1 MPSMPGT
8 AASSVAIVNA
18 NVLDSRA
25 GSLLGARNIYIEE
38 GRIRE
43 ISANPVAKADRVID
57 LEGKTLMPG
66 LCDAHVHVVAAT
78 ASFPELQ
85 RWSPMYVTARS
96 SALLSGMLQRGFTT
110 VRDCGGADF
119 GLAQAV
125 DEGYLAG
132 PRLLFSGHAISQTGG
147 HGDMRGPGE
156 NFEQCLC
163 CAGLG
168 RVVDGV
174 SEVRRACRDEIRKG
188 AHFIKIMAAGGVS
201 SPTDRISSTQ
211 FSEEEIVAAVQEAEA
226 AETYVGAHVY
236 TARAANR
243 ALKCGVRSIEHGNL
257 IDDSTMDLLLE
268 KDAFLVPTM
277 STHEMLAI
285 EGVEAG
291 MPKEMCDKVFQIVDA
306 GKKTHAKA
314 HGRGVKMVF
323 GTDLL
328 GIMQR
333 HQLKEFEIR
342 GAFQTP
348 AEIIRSATATA
359 ADLFNMTGE
368 IGEVVEGARADLL
381 AVAGNPLAD
390 NKVLQDPDTNLKMV
404 MKDGRIFKDA
414 V

>member
-1 MPSMPGT
+1 LGAPAPSL
-8 AASSVAIVNA
+8 AIANA
-18 NVLDSRA
+18 NLLDSRA
-25 GSLLGARNIYIEE
+25 GRLLGARNLFIEG

-43 ISANPVAKADRVID
+43 ISANPVGRAEHLID
-57 LEGKTLMPG
+57 LDGLTLMPG

-85 RWSPMYVTARS
+85 RWSPMYVAARS
-96 SALLSGMLQRGFTT
+96 SELLKGMMLRGFTT

-125 DEGYLAG
+125 EEGYLAG

-156 NFEQCLC
+156 NLEQCLC

-174 SEVRRACRDEIRKG
+174 PEVRRACRDEIRKG

-201 SPTDRISSTQ
+201 SPTDRITSTQ
-211 FSEEEIVAAVQEAEA
+211 FSAEEIVATVREAKA
-226 AETYVGAHVY
+226 AETYVAAHVY

-243 ALKCGVRSIEHGNL
+243 VLKCGVRSIEHGNL
-257 IDDSTMDLLLE
+257 IDDSTFDLLLE

-277 STHEMLAI
+277 STHEMLAV
-285 EGVEAG
+285 EGVKAG
-291 MPKEMCDKVFQIVDA
+291 MPKEMCDKVFDVVEA
-306 GKKTHAKA
+306 AKVTHAKA
-314 HGRGVKMVF
+314 HARGVKMVY

-342 GAFQTP
+342 GAFQSP
-348 AEIIRSATATA
+348 AEIVRSATATA
-359 ADLFNMTGE
+359 ADLFNMSGE
-368 IGEVVEGARADLL
+368 IGEAVEGARADLI
-381 AVAGNPLAD
+381 AVTGNPLDD
-390 NKVLQDPDTNLKMV
+390 NRVLQNPKENLKLV